1 MGKVNDI
8 IINTMNN
15 RHCST
20 KFDSNDKGA
29 IYLFLIKSINSA
41 DYLMQYF
48 SSCTYPD
55 VLKFFK
61 AHDVQ
66 KSVKRKLYM
75 TNVKNTERQE
85 LRK

>member
-1 MGKVNDI
+1 MG
-8 IINTMNN
+8 
-15 RHCST
+15 
-20 KFDSNDKGA
+20 
-29 IYLFLIKSINSA
+29 SA

-55 VLKFFK
+55 VLKFIK

-66 KSVKRKLYM
+66 KSVKRELYM

>member
-1 MGKVNDI
+1 M
-8 IINTMNN
+8 
-15 RHCST
+15 
-20 KFDSNDKGA
+20 
-29 IYLFLIKSINSA
+29 FLIKPRGSA

-55 VLKFFK
+55 VLKFIK

-75 TNVKNTERQE
+75 TIVKNTERQE

>member
-1 MGKVNDI
+1 MLARRGK
-8 IINTMNN
+8 
-15 RHCST
+15 
-20 KFDSNDKGA
+20 
-29 IYLFLIKSINSA
+29 YLFLIKPMGSA

-48 SSCTYPD
+48 SSCTYSD
-55 VLKFFK
+55 VLKFIK

-75 TNVKNTERQE
+75 TNIKNTERQE